1 MQAMMMRP
9 RSLCGLLMHN
19 DPKSRKMS
27 GFLLFFCRR
36 FVRHRDVRKGAD
48 RIEEDA
54 MVDPERTDHREH
66 SASSATLVRPLWDE
80 FSTRLVGHF
89 SGFFFD
95 SVCCLSRSFYVGIST
110 NLVKRVGDTV
120 RNGNCR
126 HFNPS

>member
-1 MQAMMMRP
+1 M
-9 RSLCGLLMHN
+9 
-19 DPKSRKMS
+19 
-27 GFLLFFCRR
+27 
-36 FVRHRDVRKGAD
+36 RHRDVRKGAD

-66 SASSATLVRPLWDE
+66 SASSATLVRPLLDE

-89 SGFFFD
+89 SGFFSMD
-95 SVCCLSRSFYVGIST
+95 SMCCFSRSFYVGIST
-110 NLVKRVGDTV
+110 NLVKRVIKDTV